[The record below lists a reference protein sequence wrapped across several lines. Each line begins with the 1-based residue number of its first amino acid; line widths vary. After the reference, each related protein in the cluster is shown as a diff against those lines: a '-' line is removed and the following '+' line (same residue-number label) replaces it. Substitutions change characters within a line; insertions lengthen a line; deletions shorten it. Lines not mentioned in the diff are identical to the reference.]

1 MNISGISA
9 LRYLLQ
15 NQDASSSQNTLTDVL
30 LNAAASRSSLSTLP
44 TQGESFH
51 MEIELTD
58 GTKVTIDYA
67 RQGVLNKTSY
77 ELGQYGNYTYGNSSF
92 TPESTANRILD
103 FARALWDG
111 SPEKLETLA
120 DAMEEGVSQARR
132 TLGSLPNWLDA
143 MIGRTVELLRAGF
156 DEMRSEAQAAA

>member
-15 NQDASSSQNTLTDVL
+15 NQGVSSSQNTLTDVL
-30 LNAAASRSSLSTLP
+30 LNAAANRSSLSTLP
-44 TQGESFH
+44 VQGESFH

-77 ELGQYGNYTYGNSSF
+77 ELGHRSPPRRVAEGLSF
-92 TPESTANRILD
+92 SRFEIGAFTACGLTPAG
-103 FARALWDG
+103 ALACAGCDSG
-111 SPEKLETLA
+111 IC
-120 DAMEEGVSQARR
+120 DAEALSRLRR
-132 TLGSLPNWLDA
+132 TTGSFVRVPGGWKD
-143 MIGRTVELLRAGF
+143 F
-156 DEMRSEAQAAA
+156 